1 MTKPQDTNKLRWGIL
16 GAARINQQ
24 LMPAILAAKNSEL
37 VAIASRRAG
46 AAEALLQQ
54 YVPDHEQIH
63 IYSHPEDLLHDPSIQ
78 VVYIPLA
85 SQDHALWTLR
95 AIEQGKHVLCE
106 KPMALKTSDID
117 AIIAAAKK
125 YQAYVMEGFMYRFHP
140 QHTRIQEIINAK
152 TIGEVRTIRT
162 CFAYPM
168 QAARRYRIDR
178 DISQGGGAMWDIGC
192 YAIHA
197 ARFYFDDQS
206 AQTVSAFAHHNSH
219 KADISSCGMIDFGD
233 GKYAQFSFGFEH
245 ARRAEYEI
253 IGTKGGLKCHNV
265 WAKSD
270 EIPVISWWTDSG
282 EQVTENLGIANHF
295 TLEVEHFSDCVLNKK
310 SPQLPLQDAKENC
323 IIINAA
329 LQSIEQGTAIPINSS
344 HLLNKK
350 YR

>member
-1 MTKPQDTNKLRWGIL
+1 MTNSQDTKKLRWGIL

-37 VAIASRRAG
+37 VAIASRRSG

-54 YVPDHEQIH
+54 YAPDHKQIR
-63 IYSHPEDLLHDPSIQ
+63 IYSQPEDLLLDPSIQ

-106 KPMALKTSDID
+106 KPIALKTSDIKS
-117 AIIAAAKK
+117 IIVAAEKH
-125 YQAYVMEGFMYRFHP
+125 QVYVMEGFMYRFHP
-140 QHTRIQEIINAK
+140 QHTRIQEIINTG
-152 TIGEVRTIRT
+152 TIGEVRAVRS

-168 QAARRYRIDR
+168 QVARLYRVDR
-178 DISQGGGAMWDIGC
+178 KISQGGGAMWDIGC

-197 ARFYFDDQS
+197 ARFYFGDQP

-265 WAKSD
+265 WAK
-270 EIPVISWWTDSG
+270 ENEAPVISWWTDSG
-282 EQVTENLGIANHF
+282 NQATENLAIANHF
-295 TLEVEHFSDCVLNKK
+295 TLEVEHFSDCILHKK
-310 SPQLPLQDAKENC
+310 PLQLTLQDAKDNC
-323 IIINAA
+323 TIINAV
-329 LQSIEQGTAIPINSS
+329 LQSVEQGKTISIHSS
-344 HLLNKK
+344 SMTTD
-350 YR
+350 

>member
-1 MTKPQDTNKLRWGIL
+1 MTNSQNTRKLRWGIL

-46 AAEALLQQ
+46 AAETLLQQ
-54 YVPDHEQIH
+54 YAPDHKQIH
-63 IYSHPEDLLHDPSIQ
+63 IYSQAEDLLLDPTIQ

-106 KPMALKTSDID
+106 KPIALKTSDIE
-117 AIIAAAKK
+117 AIITAAEK
-125 YQAYVMEGFMYRFHP
+125 YQVYVMEGFMYRFHP
-140 QHTRIQEIINAK
+140 QHTRIQAIINSG
-152 TIGEVRTIRT
+152 TIGEVRAVRT

-168 QAARRYRIDR
+168 QAARLYRVDR
-178 DISQGGGAMWDIGC
+178 EISHGGGAMWDIGC

-197 ARFYFDDQS
+197 ARFHFAD
-206 AQTVSAFAHHNSH
+206 QTVQAISAFAHHNVH
-219 KADISSCGMIDFGD
+219 KADISSCGMLDFGD

-265 WAKSD
+265 WAKAN
-270 EIPVISWWTDSG
+270 ETPIVSWWTDSG
-282 EQVTENLGIANHF
+282 EQATENLSIANHF
-295 TLEVEHFSDCVLNKK
+295 ILEVEHFSDCVLNNK
-310 SPQLPLQDAKENC
+310 PLQLTLQDAKENC
-323 IIINAA
+323 TIINAA
-329 LQSIEQGTAIPINSS
+329 LQSIEQGKIISINS
-344 HLLNKK
+344 HHP
-350 YR
+350 